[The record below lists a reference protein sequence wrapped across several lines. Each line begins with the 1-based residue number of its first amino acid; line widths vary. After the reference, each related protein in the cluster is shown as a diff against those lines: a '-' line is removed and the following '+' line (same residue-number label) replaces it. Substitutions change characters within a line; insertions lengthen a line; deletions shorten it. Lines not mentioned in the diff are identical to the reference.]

1 MLVMVFIH
9 TCRLQLRVNKS
20 LCQDEAYAVFY
31 HIAVIVQVL
40 NIHLHPFCR
49 SAALLCV
56 KMIKRCFI
64 FANPG
69 ICNYY
74 NPLTCSNKKRLHVH
88 LCIYLSVS
96 SLQVTKYI

>member
-31 HIAVIVQVL
+31 HIVVTVQVL
-40 NIHLHPFCR
+40 NIHLHPFSR

-56 KMIKRCFI
+56 KMMKSCFH
-64 FANPG
+64 FADPG
-69 ICNYY
+69 IRNYY
-74 NPLTCSNKKRLHVH
+74 
-88 LCIYLSVS
+88 S
-96 SLQVTKYI
+96 SLTFSHKNY